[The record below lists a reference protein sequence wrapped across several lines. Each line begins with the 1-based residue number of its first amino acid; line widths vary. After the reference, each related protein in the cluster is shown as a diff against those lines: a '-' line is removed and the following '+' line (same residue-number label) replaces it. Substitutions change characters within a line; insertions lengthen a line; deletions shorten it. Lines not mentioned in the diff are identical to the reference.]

1 MINYM
6 NIKIVISAALIV
18 IAGFLSKTDA
28 QTNYDSKMRLALQKF
43 QSATTEID
51 FNSASKL
58 FAAVGL
64 EQKTKWLP
72 YYYAGL
78 CKTLAA
84 LKLKTKNADVLC
96 NEADV
101 FINKSDS
108 LNQNNSELY
117 VLKSM
122 NFSARLN
129 VNPQGRALKYNKQ
142 INKAN
147 EAAIKLNPNNPRAYL
162 QKAQAIY
169 YTPEN
174 FGGGK
179 KKALPFFEEALTKYK
194 TYKAEDALMPHWG
207 KDIAE
212 KMIVDCRK

>member
-1 MINYM
+1 MNYKK
-6 NIKIVISAALIV
+6 KILLVLFV
-18 IAGFLSKTDA
+18 LTGFLSNLLA
-28 QTNYDSKMRLALQKF
+28 QTNYDSKMQMALQKF
-43 QSATTEID
+43 QSATTEVD
-51 FNSASKL
+51 FNLASKL
-58 FAAVGL
+58 FGAIGV

-101 FINKSDS
+101 YINKSDS
-108 LNQNNSELY
+108 LSPYNSELF

-162 QKAQAIY
+162 QKAQATY

-179 KKALPFFEEALTKYK
+179 KKALPLFEEALAKYK
-194 TYKAEDALMPHWG
+194 TFKAEDALMPNWG

-212 KMIVDCRK
+212 KMIVDCKKGL